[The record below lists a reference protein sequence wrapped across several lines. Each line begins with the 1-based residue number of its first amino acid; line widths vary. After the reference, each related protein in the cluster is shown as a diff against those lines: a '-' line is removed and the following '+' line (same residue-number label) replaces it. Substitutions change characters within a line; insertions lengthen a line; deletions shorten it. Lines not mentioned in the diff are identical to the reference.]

1 MGNGD
6 SGFRLPTTNQ
16 SRQSSLPSA
25 EYSTHPF
32 DDSDESSSDDHVNW
46 SPGDGV
52 CPTTA
57 QFNHCCQSKIDD
69 WKNVVSTHLAHMET
83 FHDYLTAFL
92 SLLEDVP
99 PFYRGPPGA
108 VNVSGKPGSFLVL
121 KSSLQVKTTEVPNC
135 DQPQK
140 SIDYLQ
146 CLGSPAPVTYR
157 SKAETQLEAAIP
169 VCANPFRSG
178 YFTSIV
184 LAWSYII
191 SCRWVEILQQAGE
204 ESQILHEQG
213 MQIEDSFWDIVT
225 QGRWVARV
233 KTRKGVFYSP
243 WMLKREGIINK
254 GDDWKLVPSN
264 SFLAFE
270 ILQGFCVLEGMEGE
284 FLTGLTSVLIM
295 TSRHVPPPRFA
306 PPIMI
311 STAPV
316 CSLPRPKSMILLEM
330 FRSIDKCISLSST
343 QDALDSLLCS
353 TFFDPCVPCNLIG
366 AASLGV
372 RKALSI
378 ADKIDNR
385 QLLSAVANK
394 RPRLSLLW
402 AAAVCNDQVTP
413 YLNMALCSLPPVC
426 LVAAFWTNTAQSFL
440 QITYRVMDS
449 NSSVIPRADEY
460 QTSYFCRP
468 ELSVPWSPAPPFGT
482 TPVKNLSLEVRVHLA
497 HAHRPISW
505 RVYWNLASG
514 ERVPSSEQ
522 HQLRLI
528 EDHSICHFCSP
539 SHTNELPYPERHIA
553 DEQSGVATS
562 RLFNWHRSYD
572 DGIWLDDGQGDIEF
586 VRRLQRHPW
595 IIDQFDSQEDEP
607 VEEPRHH
614 DLCVERILRWNDEVE
629 KYRQAGV
636 DTPG

>member
-1 MGNGD
+1 MGTGD
-6 SGFRLPTTNQ
+6 SGLRLPTTNQ
-16 SRQSSLPSA
+16 SQGISLSSA
-25 EYSTHPF
+25 EYTHSF
-32 DDSDESSSDDHVNW
+32 DDSDESRSDGHVNW

-69 WKNVVSTHLAHMET
+69 WKNAACTHLANTKT

-92 SLLEDVP
+92 GLLEDVP
-99 PFYRGPPGA
+99 QFYCNPPEA
-108 VNVSGKPGSFLVL
+108 VNVSGRPGSFLVL
-121 KSSLQVKTTEVPNC
+121 QSSLEVKTTEVSNC
-135 DQPQK
+135 DQSQK

-146 CLGSPAPVTYR
+146 CLGSPAPATYR
-157 SKAETQLEAAIP
+157 TKAETQPEATIP
-169 VCANPFRSG
+169 VYAKSFCSG

-204 ESQILHEQG
+204 DSQILHERG
-213 MQIEDSFWDIVT
+213 MQIKDAFWDIVT

-233 KTRKGVFYSP
+233 KTRKGVYYSP
-243 WMLKREGIINK
+243 WMLRREGTINK
-254 GDDWKLVPSN
+254 GDDWKLVTSN

-270 ILQGFCVLEGMEGE
+270 TLQGFCVLERMEEE

-306 PPIMI
+306 PPMVI
-311 STAPV
+311 STAPMR
-316 CSLPRPKSMILLEM
+316 SLPRPKNMILLEM
-330 FRSIDKCISLSST
+330 FRSIDKCMSLSST
-343 QDALDSLLCS
+343 QDAMDSLLCS
-353 TFFDPCVPCNLIG
+353 AFFDPCVPCNLMG

-378 ADKIDNR
+378 ADEIDNR
-385 QLLSAVANK
+385 QLLSAIANK
-394 RPRLSLLW
+394 RPHLSLLW

-413 YLNMALCSLPPVC
+413 FLNMALCSLPPIC

-440 QITYRVMDS
+440 QIKYRVMDS
-449 NSSVIPRADEY
+449 NSSMISRADEFK
-460 QTSYFCRP
+460 TSYFCRP
-468 ELSVPWSPAPPFGT
+468 NLSVPWSPAPPFGT
-482 TPVKNLSLEVRVHLA
+482 TPVRNLSLEVRAHLA
-497 HAHRPISW
+497 HVHRPISW
-505 RVYWNLASG
+505 RIYWNLDSG
-514 ERVPSSEQ
+514 GRVPSSEQ

-528 EDHSICHFCSP
+528 EAHSICHSCSP
-539 SHTNELPYPERHIA
+539 SHTNELPYPERDIA

-586 VRRLQRHPW
+586 VRRLQVHPW

-607 VEEPRHH
+607 VEKPKHR
-614 DLCVERILRWNDEVE
+614 DLCVDRILRWNSEVE
-629 KYRQAGV
+629 EYKQAGV
-636 DTPG
+636 DTP